1 MAERTPPSKLAL
13 DPRSRGWVL
22 LATLACLVP
31 LLLQLATP
39 LGPGIGAVAVVVAL
53 LTRRQAL
60 AGWMRILLAVLL
72 AGAVFAVMGLNF
84 GRDTGC
90 ALLAAMLA
98 IKPAETASLRDGRSL
113 IGFALFAPFA
123 TFLLDQG
130 PLSLLLG
137 LAAAAFALVALQQM
151 AEVESGETRTETP
164 AWRRFGSVGRM
175 VAIGLPLAFAA
186 FWLFPRMASPM
197 WGAPDRAQA
206 RPGLADSMSP
216 GQWVDLLT
224 DDSPA
229 ARARFFGA
237 TPPVQQMYWRG
248 PVMLEFDGRTWSQVP
263 WMRHRNAPAVTPS
276 RQAWDYELELEPTDR
291 RQLVALDLPLSAPEG
306 SSLGADYSLQT
317 THEPLRDVTR
327 WRMRSSRPEVFE
339 PVLERNMRRLAL
351 ELRPG
356 FNPRA
361 VALAHEWREAA
372 GADDLAIVQRALQ
385 WIRGE
390 FAYTLAVLPPGRHA
404 VDEFLFDSKA
414 GYCEQFSSSFTV
426 LMRAAGI
433 PARVVIGYAGG
444 EYNRIGG
451 YWLLRRSDAHAW
463 SEVWL
468 EGRGWVRVDPTAAVA
483 PERVFDTL
491 ADRANAEGSLIAPLL
506 PAFQVGDWMRR
517 GWNDFVLGFD
527 ANRQAQLLR
536 PLGIDEIPPQGLV
549 LLFGLV
555 AVIALAAAVWLVT
568 REARERDPVLRAWH
582 ALGRRYRR
590 LGLGREPHE
599 PAGDWARRV
608 VGARPQ
614 DAGLN
619 ALSQRFAQWRY
630 APRNDPGARAPV
642 VSRGLVRDLRA
653 FRPLPENP
661 A

>member
-1 MAERTPPSKLAL
+1 MAERAPPSAL

-31 LLLQLATP
+31 LLLQLVMP
-39 LGPGIGAVAVVVAL
+39 LGPGIGAVAIVIAL
-53 LTRRQAL
+53 LARRTAMV
-60 AGWMRILLAVLL
+60 GWMRVLLALLL
-72 AGAVFAVMGLNF
+72 AGAVFAVMGFNL
-84 GRDTGC
+84 GRDTGG

-98 IKPAETASLRDGRSL
+98 IKPAETATLRDGRSL
-113 IGFALFAPFA
+113 VGFALFAPFA

-137 LAAAAFALVALQQM
+137 VAAAACALVALQQM
-151 AEVESGETRTETP
+151 AEAESGETRSP
-164 AWRRFGSVGRM
+164 RQAWRRFGAVGRL
-175 VAIGLPLAFAA
+175 VAIGLPLALAA

-206 RPGLADSMSP
+206 RPGLADSMTP

-237 TPPVQQMYWRG
+237 TPPQEAMYWRG
-248 PVMLEFDGRTWSQVP
+248 PVMLEYDGRTWRQVP
-263 WMRHRNAPAVTPS
+263 WMRHRNAPATTPS
-276 RQAWDYELELEPTDR
+276 RLAWDYELELEPTDR
-291 RQLVALDLPLSAPEG
+291 RQLVALDLPLAAPEG
-306 SSLGADYSLQT
+306 ASLGADFSLQT
-317 THEPLRDVTR
+317 AREPLRELTR
-327 WRMRSSRPEVFE
+327 WRMRSARPLAVE
-339 PVLERNMRRLAL
+339 PVLDRNMRRLAL
-351 ELRPG
+351 ELPPG

-361 VALAHEWREAA
+361 VALAREWREAA
-372 GADDLAIVQRALQ
+372 GADDAAIVERALR
-385 WIRGE
+385 WIGDE

-404 VDEFLFDSKA
+404 VDEFLFDTKA

-433 PARVVIGYAGG
+433 PARVVGGYAGG

-463 SEVWL
+463 TEVWL

-527 ANRQAQLLR
+527 ASRQAQLLR
-536 PLGIDEIPPQGLV
+536 PLGIDDIPPQGLV

-555 AVIALAAAVWLVT
+555 AVLALAAAIWLVT

-582 ALGRRYRR
+582 RLGRRYRR

-608 VGARPQ
+608 TATRPQ
-614 DAGLN
+614 DMDLN
-619 ALSQRFAQWRY
+619 ALSRRFAEWRY
-630 APRNDPGARAPV
+630 APCHDEGARAAF
-642 VSRGLVRDLRA
+642 RGLVRDLRA
-653 FRPLPENP
+653 FRPLPENS

>member
-1 MAERTPPSKLAL
+1 MAERAPPPAL
-13 DPRSRGWVL
+13 DQRSRAWVL

-31 LLLQLATP
+31 LLLQLVMP
-39 LGPGIGAVAVVVAL
+39 LGPGIGVVAVVVAL
-53 LTRRQAL
+53 LARRTAM
-60 AGWMRILLAVLL
+60 AGWMRVLLALLL

-98 IKPAETASLRDGRSL
+98 IKPAETATLRDGRSL
-113 IGFALFAPFA
+113 VGFALFAPFA

-130 PLSLLLG
+130 PVSLLLG
-137 LAAAAFALVALQQM
+137 VAAAAFALVALQQM
-151 AEVESGETRTETP
+151 AEAESGEARAPRP
-164 AWRRFGSVGRM
+164 AWRRFGTVGRM
-175 VAIGLPLAFAA
+175 VAIGLPLALAA

-237 TPPVQQMYWRG
+237 TPPQEAMYWRG
-248 PVMLEFDGRTWSQVP
+248 PVMLEYDGRTWRQLP
-263 WMRHRNAPAVTPS
+263 WMRYRAAPETTPS
-276 RQAWDYELELEPTDR
+276 RPAWDYELELEPTDR
-291 RQLVALDLPLSAPEG
+291 RQLVALDLPLAAPEG
-306 SSLGADYSLQT
+306 ASLGADFSLRT
-317 THEPLRDVTR
+317 TREPLREVSR
-327 WRMRSSRPEVFE
+327 WRMRSSRPRAFE
-339 PVLERNMRRLAL
+339 PVLERSMRRLAL
-351 ELRPG
+351 ELPPG

-361 VALAHEWREAA
+361 VALAREWREAA
-372 GADDLAIVQRALQ
+372 GADDAAIVERALR
-385 WIRGE
+385 WIGDE

-404 VDEFLFDSKA
+404 VDEFLFDTKA

-433 PARVVIGYAGG
+433 PARVVGGYAGG
-444 EYNRIGG
+444 EYNRLGA

-463 SEVWL
+463 TEVWL
-468 EGRGWVRVDPTAAVA
+468 DGRGWVRVDPTAAVA

-506 PAFQVGDWMRR
+506 PAFQVGDWLRR

-527 ANRQAQLLR
+527 ASRQAELLR
-536 PLGIDEIPPQGLV
+536 PLGIDRIPPEGLV

-555 AVIALAAAVWLVT
+555 AVLALAAAIWLVT
-568 REARERDPVLRAWH
+568 REARERDPVLRAWRR
-582 ALGRRYRR
+582 LDRRYRR

-608 VGARPQ
+608 LAARPQ
-614 DAGLN
+614 DVGLN
-619 ALSQRFAQWRY
+619 ALSRRFADWRY
-630 APRNDPGARAPV
+630 ALRPDEGARTRAAF
-642 VSRGLVRDLRA
+642 RGLVRDLRA